1 MNGPFL
7 LDTHLIL
14 WSASEPER
22 LSPAAARMIGDEAS
36 ILAFSVVSLWE
47 IAIKNGLRRPGFL
60 VNLRRLRRNL
70 LDGGFR
76 EIPVLSEHTII
87 SETLSAHRKDPFD
100 RMLVAQATAEGMTLL
115 SGDAVLAAY
124 GHPVYK
130 V

>member
-14 WSASEPER
+14 WSVSEPER
-22 LSPAAARMIGDEAS
+22 LSPAAVLLIDDQQHD
-36 ILAFSVVSLWE
+36 LAFSVVSLWE
-47 IAIKNGLRRPGFL
+47 IAIKNSLRRPNFL
-60 VNLRRLRRNL
+60 VNIRRLRRNL

-76 EIPVLSEHTII
+76 EMPVLSEHAIVLD
-87 SETLSAHRKDPFD
+87 TLPLRHKDPFD

-115 SGDAVLAAY
+115 TADVILAGY
-124 GHPVYK
+124 GHPVQR

>member
-14 WSASEPER
+14 WSVSEPER
-22 LSPAAARMIGDEAS
+22 LSPTAVLLIDDQEHD
-36 ILAFSVVSLWE
+36 LAFSVVSLWE
-47 IAIKNGLRRPGFL
+47 IAIKNSLRRPNFL
-60 VNLRRLRRNL
+60 VNIRRLRRNL

-76 EIPVLSEHTII
+76 EMPVLSEHAIALD
-87 SETLSAHRKDPFD
+87 SLPLRHKDPFD

-115 SGDAVLAAY
+115 TADVILAGY
-124 GHPVYK
+124 GHPVQR

>member
-22 LSPAAARMIGDEAS
+22 LSPAAAQIIEDEAT

-47 IAIKNGLRRPGFL
+47 IAIKNGLRRSDFL

-70 LDGGFR
+70 LEGDLR
-76 EIPVLSEHTII
+76 EISVLSEHALALEALPI
-87 SETLSAHRKDPFD
+87 HHKDPFD
-100 RMLVAQATAEGMTLL
+100 RMLVAQAVAEGMTLL
-115 SGDAVLAAY
+115 TGDAILAAY
-124 GHPVYK
+124 GHPVCR

>member
-22 LSPAAARMIGDEAS
+22 LSPAAARIIEDEAS

-47 IAIKNGLRRPGFL
+47 IAIKNGLRRSDFL

-70 LDGGFR
+70 LEGDLR
-76 EIPVLSEHTII
+76 EISVLSEHVLA
-87 SETLSAHRKDPFD
+87 SEALPIHHKDPFD
-100 RMLVAQATAEGMTLL
+100 RMLVAQAVAEGMTLL
-115 SGDAVLAAY
+115 TGDAILAAY
-124 GHPVYK
+124 GHPVYR